1 MTKPIPVPRM
11 TPDYSVCILKIYL
24 PRTYNTTNYYF
35 YLRHHLCQYYCCWG
49 LRPLAPEPL
58 LPLVLMGV
66 TGLSVLVLA
75 VGQGT
80 CACAGRRGSGCNL
93 YNCCVAAVILYNI
106 FGRTYPR
113 EVVNSEGGW
122 ATNAGNMEY
131 SAASFIERW
140 DEEVLGGHVLGLR
153 CWGHVCSR
161 RRWCWYGGA
170 SGGRDYHHQA
180 RHRRFGFVR
189 CGCGCDC
196 KFSRKTLN
204 GGCLPLA
211 VAAEADTV
219 LTRPA
224 EQVE

>member
-1 MTKPIPVPRM
+1 MRQSRCCHWCSWASLAGPYSYSPLGTAPALVPVGVAV
-11 TPDYSVCILKIYL
+11 DVIY
-24 PRTYNTTNYYF
+24 TT
-35 YLRHHLCQYYCCWG
+35 
-49 LRPLAPEPL
+49 AA
-58 LPLVLMGV
+58 LPLSSC
-66 TGLSVLVLA
+66 TTSLA
-75 VGQGT
+75 
-80 CACAGRRGSGCNL
+80 ARIPARWS
-93 YNCCVAAVILYNI
+93 IL
-106 FGRTYPR
+106 
-113 EVVNSEGGW
+113 EGGW

-131 SAASFIERW
+131 SAASFIEGW

-161 RRWCWYGGA
+161 RRWCWYEGG